1 MCEPGEDPIDDALV
15 RARDGLMQAIAAL
28 KELADAGVPVGL
40 VPGTCWDAAEQLC
53 MLADQIGH
61 SIEK

>member
-1 MCEPGEDPIDDALV
+1 MAEPIVDPIDADLAL
-15 RARDGLMQAIAAL
+15 AHQGLMQAILAV
-28 KELADAGVPVGL
+28 KRLADAGVPVGL
-40 VPGTCWDAAEQLC
+40 VPCTCWDAAEQLC